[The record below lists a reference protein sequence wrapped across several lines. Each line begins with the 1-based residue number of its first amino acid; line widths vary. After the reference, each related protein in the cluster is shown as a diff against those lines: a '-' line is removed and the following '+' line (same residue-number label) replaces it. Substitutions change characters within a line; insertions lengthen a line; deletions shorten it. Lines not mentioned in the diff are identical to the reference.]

1 MQHLIQ
7 AVEPGSI
14 AEELGI
20 EPGDSLAAIDGRPVA
35 DILDYRFLLYQDV
48 LEATFVSP
56 EGQELTAEIEKD
68 PEEDLGLTF
77 AQPLM
82 DRPRACH
89 NKCIF
94 CFIDQLPPDV
104 RKTMKFKDDDW
115 RLSFLQGNYTTL
127 TNVSDEELDRIIRQR
142 IAPLYISVHTMDPAL
157 RQKMTNNPKAVRIA
171 EQLTKLAE
179 GGIDFHA
186 QIVLCPGV
194 NDGEV
199 LLHTLTELAKYRPF
213 CRTVAMVPV
222 GLTQYREGLY
232 PLTSFTK
239 QTCRDAIALVEAFA
253 KTQDTPFAYLSD
265 EFYVQ
270 AECDPPP
277 FAYYGEFEL
286 TEDGIGLIRYLEDT
300 VIAAL
305 RKTQPTAPYRGTIA
319 TGVAAYPLMCR
330 LAKAC
335 EKALGIK
342 LDVVCIQN
350 NFFGERITVAGLLT
364 GQDLLSAL
372 SGRDLGEVL
381 YIARSMLRADEE
393 IFLDDMTLDSLAQA
407 LQVRI
412 CPVTNDGAEF
422 VRALACKG
430 EENL

>member
-1 MQHLIQ
+1 M
-7 AVEPGSI
+7 
-14 AEELGI
+14 
-20 EPGDSLAAIDGRPVA
+20 
-35 DILDYRFLLYQDV
+35 
-48 LEATFVSP
+48 
-56 EGQELTAEIEKD
+56 
-68 PEEDLGLTF
+68 
-77 AQPLM
+77 
-82 DRPRACH
+82 
-89 NKCIF
+89 
-94 CFIDQLPPDV
+94 
-104 RKTMKFKDDDW
+104 
-115 RLSFLQGNYTTL
+115 QGNYTTL

-194 NDGEV
+194 NDGKV
-199 LLHTLTELAKYRPF
+199 LQHTLTELAKYRPF

-300 VIAAL
+300 AIAAL
-305 RKTQPTAPYRGTIA
+305 QNTKPTAPYRGTIA

-430 EENL
+430 EEDL